1 MDELFQ
7 KISEIKAEDFA
18 KQLNE
23 SNPDHYKAIFNDG
36 HKKATAILQPKLD
49 SVEKDLAAS
58 EAKGTELNK
67 KLEEAGKANPDVQ
80 KMQARFEATI
90 EGLQEQVAG
99 KDTEIERIKTESTDK
114 VRRKS
119 LDVFRS
125 KTVSEAFEMGT
136 PLEIAK
142 ILAKDPDLESRLI
155 FDDDMEIVG
164 AYQDESRTAQ
174 IPLTGDMT
182 VHQAI
187 AKELYTK
194 SPAKEDRRQRGSNNG
209 QPPQPGGRVTISV
222 SDAADATKY
231 RAAQERASKAGVEV
245 QVVA

>member
-142 ILAKDPDLESRLI
+142 ILAKDPDL
-155 FDDDMEIVG
+155 
-164 AYQDESRTAQ
+164 DESRTAQ